1 MIITKIEEQ
10 KKNKKRCSIFV
21 DGEYYG
27 SVDKDILQE
36 VNFSE
41 GMNIPDDEFNQK
53 MEIIQ
58 YKSALK
64 TALSMLVRS
73 SRTENEIG
81 KKLTEMDFPEA
92 VIEKVLCYLKEIG
105 YINDES
111 YAESLIRYT
120 KDTAG
125 CSRRNLF
132 YKLSQKGIDNEI
144 ILQKLDESGIDEY
157 ASALKAAEKKAA
169 SIKGSRREKR
179 AKLYNFLFRKGFG
192 MDVCSKVISELQL
205 EDD

>member
-27 SVDKDILQE
+27 SADKDVLQE

-41 GMNIPDDEFNQK
+41 GLNITQDEFNQK

-73 SRTENEIG
+73 SRTVNEIA
-81 KKLTEMDFPEA
+81 KKLSGMDIPEA
-92 VIEKVLCYLKEIG
+92 VTEKVICYLKEIG
-105 YINDES
+105 YLNDEN
-111 YAESLIRYT
+111 YAESLIRYS

-132 YKLSQKGIDNEI
+132 YKLSQKGIENEVI
-144 ILQKLDESGIDEY
+144 QQKLDEAGIDEY
-157 ASALKAAEKKAA
+157 ASALRAAEKKAA
-169 SIKGSRREKR
+169 GLKGGKREKA
-179 AKLYNFLFRKGFG
+179 AKLYSFLFRKGFG
-192 MDVCSKVISELQL
+192 MDICSKVISELQL
-205 EDD
+205 EDN